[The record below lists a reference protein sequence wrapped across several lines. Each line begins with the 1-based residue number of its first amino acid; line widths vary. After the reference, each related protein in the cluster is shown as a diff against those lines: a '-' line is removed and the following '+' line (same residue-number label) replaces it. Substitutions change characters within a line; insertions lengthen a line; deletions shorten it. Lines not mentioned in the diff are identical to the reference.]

1 MKCFIIIFLH
11 LISCNLFAQDELN
24 LRKDSII
31 ITTRTIQDKSSFRYG
46 ILGGISSI
54 QNTSSLSIVPGATDC
69 GYLTGG
75 NAQGTFGGIHADYFV
90 LDDYISLSGRILYAS
105 RPATLTAETSNYLVL
120 NQDLQ
125 YSPLTIEHNFTTEL
139 EYIIADL
146 GINFQPFQNFPV
158 YCRTSFDIGDSQ
170 IKNSYLQYEKI
181 LSPINVL
188 FPNNTKIRVTG
199 TGSLETALSYGV
211 NIAVGAYIEFQPSL
225 YINPEI
231 HVRKGLNSILQND
244 QSWTIS
250 SVDASIGIMY
260 RYHSSVEIIDTQYI
274 NNVPLIPPPTPI
286 VNLIPPVA
294 IGTISSNPLS
304 IQETIV
310 TQTFPLLPY
319 IFFDSIS
326 TEVTSRYLIDNRS
339 FTESNLSKETLK
351 TYYNMINIIA
361 NRMKLYPQSSIL
373 LTGTTDGK
381 ELSSI
386 AKRNQ
391 LALQRAESIKNILVS
406 QFLIDSKRIA
416 VKYRDV
422 PVSSSSD
429 KYPEGIEE
437 NRRVE
442 ISSENIELLQP
453 VIHTK
458 FQEFAP
464 IYKTQMFK
472 TSVDTPSIVQ
482 SWRLDI
488 SYKGQA
494 ISSINN
500 NGIPPEQL
508 EIELDSKDLIA
519 LGNSI
524 DISDSLDASLTI
536 KQDNDIE
543 HVSTCKLAIN
553 KTMNQFEISRLS
565 LIVFDFDQSDISDIN
580 KSMMKSFVRDALRP
594 NSIATITGST
604 DRLGEIEYN
613 EELSAN
619 RANTVRDYL
628 KSIQPTINIG
638 STKGIGASLLP
649 FDNNLAEGRYYCRTV
664 SVEVKTPRQ

>member
-1 MKCFIIIFLH
+1 MKYVILIILH
-11 LISCNLFAQDELN
+11 FISCTLFAQDEMN
-24 LRKDSII
+24 PIKDSMII
-31 ITTRTIQDKSSFRYG
+31 IKSTIQDKSSFRYG
-46 ILGGISSI
+46 VLGGISSI
-54 QNTSSLSIVPGATDC
+54 KNTSSLSIVPGTTDC

-75 NAQGTFGGIHADYFV
+75 NAQGIFGGIHLDYFV
-90 LDDYISLSGRILYAS
+90 LDDYISLSGRLLYAT
-105 RPATLTAETSNYLVL
+105 RPATLTAVTANYLVL

-125 YSPLTIEHNFTTEL
+125 YSPLTIEHNFTA
-139 EYIIADL
+139 EYIIADFGL
-146 GINFQPFQNFPV
+146 NFQPFQNFPV

-199 TGSLETALSYGV
+199 SGSLETALSYGV
-211 NIAVGAYIEFQPSL
+211 NLALGAYIEFQPSL

-231 HVRKGLNSILQND
+231 HFRKGLNSILQND

-250 SVDASIGIMY
+250 SIDASIGIMY
-260 RYHSSVEIIDTQYI
+260 RYHSSVEVIDTQFI
-274 NNVPLIPPPTPI
+274 NNVPLIPPPSPI

-326 TEVTSRYLIDNRS
+326 TEVSSRYLIDNSS
-339 FTESNLSKETLK
+339 FTESMLSKETLI
-351 TYYNMINIIA
+351 TYYNLINIIA
-361 NRMKLYPQSSIL
+361 NRMKLYPQSSIV

-386 AKRNQ
+386 AKRTQ
-391 LALQRAESIKNILVS
+391 LAQQRAESIKNLLVS
-406 QFLIDSKRIA
+406 QFFIDAKRIA
-416 VKYRDV
+416 VKHRDV

-429 KYPEGIEE
+429 KYQEGIEE

-442 ISSENIELLQP
+442 ISSDNIELLQP

-472 TSVDTPSIVQ
+472 TSVDTPSIVN

-488 SYKGQA
+488 SYKGKP
-494 ISSINN
+494 ISSVNKS
-500 NGIPPEQL
+500 GIPPEQL
-508 EIELDSKDLIA
+508 ELELESKDLIA

-524 DISDSLDASLTI
+524 DISDSLDAFLTI

-543 HVSTCKLAIN
+543 HISTCKLAIN

-580 KSMMKSFVRDALRP
+580 KSMMKSFVRDALKP
-594 NSIATITGST
+594 NSVATITGST

-619 RANTVRDYL
+619 RANAVRDYL
-628 KSIQPTINIG
+628 KGIQPSINIG